1 MNANIEP
8 VQLPREYNATSH
20 FVDRHLLEGRGDKTA
35 FIDCNGPT
43 SYAQLAE
50 RTNRAG
56 NALQTLGAGM
66 ESRVMMCMLDTSDF
80 PALFWGAIKIGA
92 VPIPVNTLLTEKDY
106 EYMLRD
112 CRASILVVSAPLYEQ
127 FSSHLD
133 SQPFVRHVVIAGGS
147 SDDHPNLD
155 TLIEN
160 ATADLQSAP
169 TTCDDAAFWLYTSG
183 STGTPKG
190 AIHHQSDLVQTAE
203 LYGKQTL
210 GMTEE
215 DIVFSAAKLFFA
227 YGLGNGMSFPLHV
240 GATAVLLDQRP
251 TPESVLQ
258 TLNDNPVSIF
268 FGVPTLYSAILSDPA
283 NDRTAVSDALRLSV
297 SAGEALPAEVGRSW
311 EERFGTE
318 ILDGLGS
325 TEMLHIFLSNRP
337 GEVRYGTSGRAVP
350 GYSLKIVDEDNQAV
364 PDGEIGE
371 LLVDGPSSAT
381 SYWNQREKS
390 LSTFEGR
397 WTHSGDK
404 YILDQEGYY
413 CYCGRTDDML
423 KVSGIWVSPFEV
435 ESALLEEDRVLE
447 AAVIGSDDG
456 KGLIKPKAYVVL
468 KPGHTP
474 TAELEEELK
483 AFVKENL
490 ALYKYPRWI
499 EFIDDLPKTATGKI
513 QRFKLREIDNP
524 SQEA

>member
-1 MNANIEP
+1 MNTSNNP
-8 VQLPREYNATSH
+8 VELPRQYNATNH
-20 FVDRHLLEGRGDKTA
+20 FVDRHLSEGRGDKTA
-35 FIDCNGPT
+35 FIDSKGTT
-43 SYAQLAE
+43 SYSELAE
-50 RTNRAG
+50 RTNRVG
-56 NALQTLGAGM
+56 NALLSLGVGM
-66 ESRVMMCMLDTSDF
+66 ESRVMMCMLDTVDF

-112 CRASILVVSAPLYEQ
+112 SRAPLLVVSAPLYDR
-127 FSSHLD
+127 FSSHLN
-133 SQPFVRHVVIAGGS
+133 SQPFVKHVIIAGGS
-147 SDDHPNLD
+147 SDQHPNLD
-155 TLIEN
+155 TLIEG
-160 ATADLQSAP
+160 ASPDLQSAP
-169 TTCDDAAFWLYTSG
+169 TTSDDTAFWLYTSG
-183 STGTPKG
+183 STGSPKG
-190 AIHHQSDLVQTAE
+190 AIHQQSDLVQTAE
-203 LYGKQTL
+203 LYGRQTL
-210 GMTEE
+210 GIREE
-215 DIVFSAAKLFFA
+215 DTVYSAAKLFFA

-251 TPESVLQ
+251 TPESVLE
-258 TLNDNPVSIF
+258 TLNKNPVSIF

-283 NDRTAVSDALRLSV
+283 NNRSAGSDSLRLSV
-297 SAGEALPAEVGRSW
+297 SAGEALPAEVGKAW
-311 EERFGTE
+311 EARFGTE

-337 GEVRYGTSGRAVP
+337 GEVRYGTSGKAVP
-350 GYSLKIVDEDNQAV
+350 GYQLKIVDEENRVV

-371 LLVDGPSSAT
+371 LLVNGPSSAS

-390 LSTFEGR
+390 LQTFEGR

-404 YILDQEGYY
+404 YILDNEGYY

-435 ESALLEEDRVLE
+435 ESALLEEERVLE

-474 TAELEEELK
+474 SSELEEELK
-483 AFVKENL
+483 RFVKENL

-513 QRFKLREIDNP
+513 QRFKLRQMDNA
-524 SQEA
+524 E

>member
-1 MNANIEP
+1 
-8 VQLPREYNATSH
+8 
-20 FVDRHLLEGRGDKTA
+20 
-35 FIDCNGPT
+35 
-43 SYAQLAE
+43 
-50 RTNRAG
+50 
-56 NALQTLGAGM
+56 M
-66 ESRVMMCMLDTSDF
+66 EHMV
-80 PALFWGAIKIGA
+80 
-92 VPIPVNTLLTEKDY
+92 
-106 EYMLRD
+106 
-112 CRASILVVSAPLYEQ
+112 
-127 FSSHLD
+127 
-133 SQPFVRHVVIAGGS
+133 
-147 SDDHPNLD
+147 
-155 TLIEN
+155 
-160 ATADLQSAP
+160 
-169 TTCDDAAFWLYTSG
+169 
-183 STGTPKG
+183 
-190 AIHHQSDLVQTAE
+190 
-203 LYGKQTL
+203 GKL
-210 GMTEE
+210 
-215 DIVFSAAKLFFA
+215 
-227 YGLGNGMSFPLHV
+227 
-240 GATAVLLDQRP
+240 
-251 TPESVLQ
+251 
-258 TLNDNPVSIF
+258 
-268 FGVPTLYSAILSDPA
+268 
-283 NDRTAVSDALRLSV
+283 
-297 SAGEALPAEVGRSW
+297 W
-311 EERFGTE
+311 
-318 ILDGLGS
+318 
-325 TEMLHIFLSNRP
+325 
-337 GEVRYGTSGRAVP
+337 
-350 GYSLKIVDEDNQAV
+350 
-364 PDGEIGE
+364 E